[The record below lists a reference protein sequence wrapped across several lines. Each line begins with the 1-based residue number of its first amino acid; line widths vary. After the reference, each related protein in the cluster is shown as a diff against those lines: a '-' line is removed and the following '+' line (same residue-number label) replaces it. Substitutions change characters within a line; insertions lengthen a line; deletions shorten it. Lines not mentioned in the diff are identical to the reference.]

1 MNNWIALV
9 ISFNAESFTAVSMCL
24 HLLSKKDL
32 KFENPR
38 FYRLN
43 YLVVI
48 RPVVG
53 QEVDQPHG
61 ARFADVQ
68 IL

>member
-1 MNNWIALV
+1 MNNRLALV
-9 ISFNAESFTAVSMCL
+9 IGFNLESFVAVSMRR
-24 HLLSKKDL
+24 HLLVKEGLNL
-32 KFENPR
+32 KNSGFH
-38 FYRLN
+38 RLN
-43 YLVVI
+43 RLGAI
-48 RPVVG
+48 WLVVG